1 MNSYVSIG
9 GSEALSLKGALL
21 VYQGQ
26 RRGFV
31 AWHEVRS
38 AAGGGASG
46 CGGCCR
52 WR

>member
-31 AWHEVRS
+31 AWHEVRP
-38 AAGGGASG
+38 AADGGAPYLG
-46 CGGCCR
+46 EA
-52 WR
+52 